1 MQFYNAKENLVD
13 HLCAQIF
20 KCQPLLPAEFV
31 DCLFTGIHGC
41 YNKRRNDALG
51 NRAVSRERLRNTQE
65 SVFGNKFART
75 HTSANL
81 ELSVRFQTPCTD

>member
-41 YNKRRNDALG
+41 YNKKRNDALG
-51 NRAVSRERLRNTQE
+51 KQGSFQREAEKYPGECLWKQI
-65 SVFGNKFART
+65 
-75 HTSANL
+75 
-81 ELSVRFQTPCTD
+81 C